1 MLILINLMFLTFAVS
16 EHRITNETIVR
27 TMNDTESCYSE
38 ENFETV
44 YKFVEDQIK
53 KSEENFYSF
62 KSCQLFLMDGEVIAI
77 KQKNWTESIIHR
89 EKGIYSLAKEL
100 KANQRHVKK
109 AHEIFCE
116 LVALQ
121 EKMN

>member
-16 EHRITNETIVR
+16 EHRTTNESNVP
-27 TMNDTESCYSE
+27 TMNHTCYSE
-38 ENFETV
+38 ANFETV

-53 KSEENFYSF
+53 KSEEDFYSF

-77 KQKNWTESIIHR
+77 RQKNWTQSMIHTER
-89 EKGIYSLAKEL
+89 GIYSLAKEL
-100 KANQRHVKK
+100 NANQRHVKK

-116 LVALQ
+116 LVVLQ